1 MTGDMQPIAI
11 AYANIAKKGKVNLF
25 LSGLIINP
33 VWPGRKVYY
42 MVKEKGLMPF
52 RLLEVKV
59 LKVGSAH
66 FNKVQYL
73 FTNADNQLELK
84 DSYKYYIISPLS
96 IGPVR
101 LEMVWLFSV
110 IILYITVREYF

>member
-1 MTGDMQPIAI
+1 M
-11 AYANIAKKGKVNLF
+11 NLF
-25 LSGLIINP
+25 PSGLIINP

-42 MVKEKGLMPF
+42 MEVEEKGLMPF
-52 RLLEVKV
+52 HLLEVKV

>member
-1 MTGDMQPIAI
+1 M
-11 AYANIAKKGKVNLF
+11 NLF
-25 LSGLIINP
+25 PSVLIINP

-42 MVKEKGLMPF
+42 MEVEEKGLMPF

-59 LKVGSAH
+59 LKVGSAD

-84 DSYKYYIISPLS
+84 DSYKYYIISPQS
-96 IGPVR
+96 IVPFR
-101 LEMVWLFSV
+101 LEMV
-110 IILYITVREYF
+110 